1 MIHELNSNQHRNYKT
16 IPVETLNDT
25 RLSSGAR
32 SLLFY
37 MLGKDESYKVTY
49 DDLCAAMNLHYRAVL
64 RIMNELIEYEYVER
78 ECHSDPYEG
87 GQFFWTFQVYA
98 MPKRKYLHEIK
109 THLDRMHYERLKKNE
124 AKATDIGTVRQELW
138 GS

>member
-1 MIHELNSNQHRNYKT
+1 MIYNLNSRQHRNYKT

-25 RLSSGAR
+25 RMSSGAR

-37 MLGKDESYKVTY
+37 LLAKEETYKVNY
-49 DDLCAAMNLHYRAVL
+49 DDICATLNVHYRAAL
-64 RIMNELIEYEYVER
+64 RCMNELIKYEYVER
-78 ECHSDPYEG
+78 ECHTDPYEK

-98 MPKRKYLHEIK
+98 IPKRKYLHEMK
-109 THLDRMHYERLKKNE
+109 AHLDRQHQEQLEKNS
-124 AKATDIGTVRQELW
+124 AKITDIDTVRRELW